1 MLGALKVAATQLDA
15 LEGQVLPA
23 AERAFERTQIG
34 YNEDRFDI
42 LYLIEAQRSVFEA
55 RYEIVTAR
63 ADYEKARVQVEALIG
78 SDLDGL

>member
-55 RYEIVTAR
+55 RHEIVTAR